1 MLKDLVTSMT
11 MLNGVSQDERQAWER
26 FVKVYKD
33 PMCEFARSQTALHG
47 MSETEA
53 EDAVFTL
60 FERFAW
66 HKERFDPSKGS
77 LRNWLMMRLKNILL
91 DAARQRASEKARVD
105 RAMADGTDGDSERQR
120 EWKEAQLAIMRR
132 ALKVVLDEADPRT
145 REVFT
150 RVALEDDDPA
160 KVATDFGLTANAVY
174 QIKNRIIAKV
184 RRITEEEPLNG

>member
-33 PMCEFARSQTALHG
+33 PMCEFARSQAALHG

-60 FERFAW
+60 FERFAQ
-66 HKERFDPSKGS
+66 HKERFDPSKDS

-91 DAARQRASEKARVD
+91 DAARQRASEKARAD
-105 RAMADGTDGDSERQR
+105 RAMADRTDGDSERQR
-120 EWKEAQLAIMRR
+120 EWKEVQLAIMRR
-132 ALKVVLDEADPRT
+132 ALKVVGGGELDVPKLKFSLAG
-145 REVFT
+145 V
-150 RVALEDDDPA
+150 EDDQVVVTPEM
-160 KVATDFGLTANAVY
+160 K
-174 QIKNRIIAKV
+174 IAK
-184 RRITEEEPLNG
+184 RPN